1 LLPKEGV
8 MRFWPKTLFGQIL
21 LVMLIGLFL
30 ANAAGIWLVL
40 NDRARQAYALR
51 TEYVAQHMAS
61 SLNVLSE
68 TPSAFR
74 PRLLTA
80 LSNPINR
87 VELGGDWLI
96 PDAETPDM
104 RHFESLVR
112 AQLRK
117 PERMQVVSI
126 KYEALLGPSDA
137 AWDELTEGALM
148 MVTLQGQLADGTVA
162 TFHSSRL
169 GNVLIREPWRIV
181 GWLALVALAAALL
194 SIWAV
199 RRLTKPLSVFAAASE
214 GLAKNLH
221 QPALPETGPAEVVH
235 LARAFNSMQCAIKL
249 YLSARSQ
256 MLAGISHDLRLPITR
271 VRLRLEKLQDP
282 SQNAAIEHDLEEMEA
297 LIADT
302 LAFLR
307 AGSSA
312 EASVKLHF
320 MDLLEG
326 VIEDMEALGAQITV
340 SGHSRAVI
348 IGRPQALRRCLGNL
362 LDNALRYGGAQI
374 HVVVQAQA
382 GMIVVS
388 IADQGEGIA
397 EADLERVFEPYVRL
411 ETSRSRHTGG
421 SGLGLAIARAIAR
434 AHGGDISLSNHLGG
448 GVSAVLCLPLPS

>member
-1 LLPKEGV
+1 
-8 MRFWPKTLFGQIL
+8 MRFWPKTLLAQIL
-21 LVMLIGLFL
+21 LVMLSGLFL

-40 NDRARQAYALR
+40 NDRARLTYALR

-68 TPSAFR
+68 TPDVFR
-74 PRLLTA
+74 PYLLTA
-80 LSNPINR
+80 LNSPINR
-87 VELGGDWLI
+87 VELGGRWLT
-96 PDAETPDM
+96 PDAETSDT
-104 RHFESLVR
+104 RDFESLVR
-112 AQLRK
+112 TQLRK

-126 KYEALLGPSDA
+126 KYETLLGPRNE
-137 AWDELTEGALM
+137 AWSELTEGALL
-148 MVTLQGQLADGTVA
+148 MVILQGQLADGTVV
-162 TFHSSRL
+162 TFHSSKL
-169 GNVLIREPWRIV
+169 GNVLIREPWRIA
-181 GWLALVALAAALL
+181 GWLALVALAIALL

-199 RRLTKPLSVFAAASE
+199 RRLTKPLSVFAAASA
-214 GLAKNLH
+214 GLAKNLN

-235 LARAFNSMQCAIKL
+235 LARTFNSMQCAIKL

-340 SGHSRAVI
+340 SGHSRAVM

-374 HVVVQAQA
+374 DVALQVQAEVI
-382 GMIVVS
+382 MVS
-388 IADQGEGIA
+388 IADHGDGIA

-434 AHGGDISLSNHLGG
+434 AHGGDILLSNRAEGG
-448 GVSAVLCLPLPS
+448 LMAVVQLPL

>member
-1 LLPKEGV
+1 
-8 MRFWPKTLFGQIL
+8 MRFGPKTLFGQIL
-21 LVMLIGLFL
+21 LMMLTGLFI
-30 ANAAGIWLVL
+30 ANAAGVCLVL
-40 NDRARQAYALR
+40 YDRARLTYALR
-51 TEYVAQHMAS
+51 TEYVAQHMAN

-68 TPSAFR
+68 TPDAFR

-80 LSNPINR
+80 LSTPNHR
-87 VELGGDWLI
+87 VELGGGWLI
-96 PDAETPDM
+96 PDAETPDT
-104 RHFESLVR
+104 RRFESLVR

-126 KYEALLGPSDA
+126 KIEVPQGSRDA
-137 AWDELTEGALM
+137 AWSELTEPALM
-148 MVTLQGQLADGTVA
+148 MVILQGQLADGTVA

-199 RRLTKPLSVFAAASE
+199 LRLTKPLSVFAAASE
-214 GLAKNLH
+214 GLSKNLH
-221 QPALPETGPAEVVH
+221 QPALPETGPVEVVH

-271 VRLRLEKLQDP
+271 VRLRLEKLHDQ
-282 SQNAAIEHDLEEMEA
+282 SQNAAIEHDLEEMEN

-348 IGRPQALRRCLGNL
+348 MGRPQALRRCLGNL

-382 GMIVVS
+382 GMIMVS

-397 EADLERVFEPYVRL
+397 EDDLERVFEPYVRL

-434 AHGGDISLSNHLGG
+434 THGGDILLSNRADGG
-448 GVSAVLCLPLPS
+448 LMAVIQLPLLL

>member
-1 LLPKEGV
+1 

-21 LVMLIGLFL
+21 LVMLSGLFL

-40 NDRARQAYALR
+40 NDRARQVYAFR

-61 SLNVLSE
+61 SLNVLCE
-68 TPSAFR
+68 TPDAFR
-74 PRLLTA
+74 LRLLSV
-80 LSNPINR
+80 LSDPVNR
-87 VELGGDWLI
+87 VELGGEWLT
-96 PDAETPDM
+96 PEAETPDT

-112 AQLRK
+112 AMLHK
-117 PERMQVVSI
+117 TVRMQVVSI
-126 KYEALLGPSDA
+126 KYARVPINQNADTWEALAD
-137 AWDELTEGALM
+137 GALK
-148 MVTLQGQLADGTVA
+148 MVTLQGQLTDGTVV
-162 TFHSSRL
+162 TFHSSRM
-169 GNVLIREPWRIV
+169 GNALIREPWRIV

-221 QPALPETGPAEVVH
+221 QPALPETGPAEVAH
-235 LARAFNSMQCAIKL
+235 LARTFNSMQSAIKL

-282 SQNAAIEHDLEEMEA
+282 SQNAAIEHDLEEMEN

-340 SGHSRAVI
+340 SGHSRAVM
-348 IGRPQALRRCLGNL
+348 IGCPQALRRCLGNL
-362 LDNALRYGGAQI
+362 LDNALRYGGVQI
-374 HVVVQAQA
+374 DVDVQAQA
-382 GMIVVS
+382 GMIIVS
-388 IADQGEGIA
+388 IADHGDGIA

-434 AHGGDISLSNHLGG
+434 AHGGDILLSNRAEGG
-448 GVSAVLCLPLPS
+448 LRVVVQLPL